1 MDHESSLGGGLFGRR
16 WFDLLWG
23 QSEGRIIKT
32 CLKGLENSSPQTS
45 ETLRFVR
52 PNWHEKIPGNLNL
65 KLEGDDH
72 TATEPRE

>member
-1 MDHESSLGGGLFGRR
+1 M
-16 WFDLLWG
+16 
-23 QSEGRIIKT
+23 KT

-45 ETLRFVR
+45 ETLRFVL